1 MHELSI
7 AMGIIRIAEMETKK
21 ANKKSVELI
30 TLEIGSLAGVE
41 LESLEYV
48 WSTAVKDTVL
58 ENATLEIDFKQ
69 AKAKCL
75 ECEITFEMDK
85 IFDSCPK
92 CKSHF
97 KDILQGKELRVKS
110 LEVV

>member
-1 MHELSI
+1 
-7 AMGIIRIAEMETKK
+7 MGIIDIAEKETKK
-21 ANKKSVELI
+21 VNKKNVEQI
-30 TLEIGSLAGVE
+30 DLEIGSMSGVE
-41 LESLEYV
+41 LVSLEYV
-48 WSTAVKDTVL
+48 WSTAVKNTVL
-58 ENATLEIDFKQ
+58 EKAKLNIDYKE

-75 ECEITFEMDK
+75 ECHTMFSMEKMY
-85 IFDSCPK
+85 DSCPK

>member
-7 AMGIIRIAEMETKK
+7 AMGIVSIAEQETKK

-30 TLEIGSLAGVE
+30 ELEIGSMAGVE
-41 LESLEYV
+41 LESLHYIWEI
-48 WSTAVKDTVL
+48 AVKDTVL
-58 ENATLEIDFKQ
+58 ENAKLQIDFKQ

-75 ECEITFEMDK
+75 ECDTFFEMNF
-85 IFDSCPK
+85 IYDSCPK

-97 KDILQGKELRVKS
+97 KNILQGKELRVKS
-110 LEVV
+110 LEVI

>member
-7 AMGIIRIAEMETKK
+7 AMGIINIAEKETKK
-21 ANKKSVELI
+21 ANKKCVELI
-30 TLEIGSLAGVE
+30 ELEIGSLAGVE
-41 LESLEYV
+41 LDSLEYV

-58 ENATLEIDFKQ
+58 EHAKLKIDFKQ

-75 ECEITFEMDK
+75 ECETIFEMEK
-85 IFDSCPK
+85 IFDSCSK
-92 CKSHF
+92 CNSHF
-97 KDILQGKELRVKS
+97 KDILQGKELRVKL

>member
-7 AMGIIRIAEMETKK
+7 AMGIIQIAEKETKK

-30 TLEIGSLAGVE
+30 TLEIGSLSGVE
-41 LESLEYV
+41 LDSLKYV

-69 AKAKCL
+69 GKATCL
-75 ECEITFEMDK
+75 ECDNTFEMNK

-92 CKSHF
+92 CNSYF
-97 KDILQGKELRVKS
+97 KNILQGKELRVKS

>member
-7 AMGIIRIAEMETKK
+7 VMGIIDIAEKETKK
-21 ANKKSVELI
+21 VNKKNVEQI
-30 TLEIGSLAGVE
+30 DLEIGSMSGVE
-41 LESLEYV
+41 LVSLEYV
-48 WSTAVKDTVL
+48 WSTAVKNTVL
-58 ENATLEIDFKQ
+58 EKAKLNIDYKE

-75 ECEITFEMDK
+75 ECHTMFSMEKMY
-85 IFDSCPK
+85 DSCPK